1 MKIGI
6 IGTGAVGSAAAYAML
21 LRGVGSELVLID
33 MNRAMAEAQA
43 KDISHAA
50 PVAHPIIVRAG
61 DYPDLADATMVV
73 ITAGVAQRPGES
85 RLDLLQRNA
94 NVFED
99 VVNQILRYAPTAT
112 LVIASNP
119 VDIMTH
125 FTTRLTGLPASRI
138 IGSGTI
144 LDTMRFRTLLGT
156 HFNISPKSIHAYV
169 VGEHGDSEVLCWASA
184 TVASLPLADF
194 ALQVNRPITPEVKNT
209 IDDGVRNAAA
219 AIIAGKG
226 ATWFGI
232 GGGLARLAQVILDN
246 ENTIMSVSIV
256 DEVFGYNVAVS
267 LPRLIGRN
275 GVVATLHP
283 NIDGDERVALEKSVQ
298 LIYTITTELLQK
310 RGLSA

>member
-33 MNRAMAEAQA
+33 KNQAMAQAQA
-43 KDISHAA
+43 TDISHAA
-50 PVAHPIIVRAG
+50 PVAHPITVRAG
-61 DYPDLADATMVV
+61 EYTDLADATLVV
-73 ITAGVAQRPGES
+73 ITAGVAQKPGES

-99 VVNQILRYAPTAT
+99 IVNQVLRHAPDAT

-125 FTTRLTGLPASRI
+125 FTTRLTGLSSSRV

-169 VGEHGDSEVLCWASA
+169 VGEHGDSEVLCWSSA
-184 TVASLPLADF
+184 TVASLTLADF
-194 ALQVNRPITPEVKNT
+194 AAQVNLPITPVIRAM

-246 ENTIMSVSIV
+246 EDTIMSVSVV
-256 DEVFGYNVAVS
+256 DEVFGRDVCVS
-267 LPRLIGRN
+267 LPRIIGRQ
-275 GVVATLHP
+275 GIVATLHP
-283 NIDGDERVALEKSVQ
+283 SIDAEERIALEKSAQ
-298 LIYTITTELLQK
+298 LIYSITSELLQK

>member
-33 MNRAMAEAQA
+33 KNQAMAQAQA
-43 KDISHAA
+43 TDISHAA
-50 PVAHPIIVRAG
+50 PVAHPITVRAG
-61 DYPDLADATMVV
+61 EYTDLADATLVV
-73 ITAGVAQRPGES
+73 ITAGVAQKPGES

-99 VVNQILRYAPTAT
+99 IVNQVLRHAPDAT

-125 FTTRLTGLPASRI
+125 FTTRLTGLSSSRV

-169 VGEHGDSEVLCWASA
+169 VGEHGDSEVLCWSSA
-184 TVASLPLADF
+184 TVASLTLADF
-194 ALQVNRPITPEVKNT
+194 AAQVNLPITPVIRAM

-246 ENTIMSVSIV
+246 EDTIMSVSVV
-256 DEVFGYNVAVS
+256 DEVFGRNVCVS
-267 LPRLIGRN
+267 LPRIIGRQ
-275 GVVATLHP
+275 GIVATLHP
-283 NIDGDERVALEKSVQ
+283 SIDAEERIALEKSAQ
-298 LIYTITTELLQK
+298 LIYSITSELLQK